1 MTAMIELR
9 KAAEADIEWLCE
21 VENANFSLPWTA
33 ETFRHMIADESCDVL
48 IATADGER
56 AGFLVLSRVL
66 DEGSIDNVCTVPEL
80 RRRGAADALMDAA
93 LKLAG
98 QHELALITLEVRSSN
113 SGAIALYKKHN
124 FETVGIRPGY
134 YLQPRE
140 DAVIMTLYLKEE
152 QP

>member
-1 MTAMIELR
+1 MIEVR
-9 KAAEADIEWLCE
+9 SACENDVEWLCE

-33 ETFRHMIADESCDVL
+33 ETFMHMLSDDNCDIL
-48 IATADGER
+48 LATPDGER

-66 DEGSIDNVCTVPEL
+66 DEGSIDNVCTVPAL

-93 LKLAG
+93 VALAE
-98 QHELALITLEVRSSN
+98 QHELALITLEVRQSN
-113 SGAIALYKKHN
+113 SGAIALYRKHN